1 MSTMT
6 IHPTFDPTT
15 NTWFCADRNYSANR
29 RHREAKTIR
38 ELLALFPPGTQV
50 KDYYPN
56 GTPRDLLPKG
66 LIGVEP
72 NTRKTQQKSQEKR
85 QRGNP
90 DWKKGMKAPRNQ
102 RGLKPNE
109 EAIYEEPYRAPMIQ
123 HPLYPPGKE
132 RDDAVVTLWAT
143 NSGIKIAKQ
152 LRISVGSVASIIY
165 RLRLNG
171 DPRLSAAGAV
181 GSGIKKGP
189 GAPLEPSTRSG
200 SPP

>member
-1 MSTMT
+1 MQ
-6 IHPTFDPTT
+6 IHPTYDPLTK
-15 NTWFCADRNYSANR
+15 TWFHVWGGKTY
-29 RHREAKTIR
+29 EAPTIR
-38 ELLALFPPGTQV
+38 QLILSMPRYVLV

-66 LIGVEP
+66 LIGVGP
-72 NTRKTQQKSQEKR
+72 NTRKTQQKSQEKK

-90 DWKKGMKAPRNQ
+90 DWKKGMKSPRNQ
-102 RGLKPNE
+102 HGLKPDE
-109 EAIYEEPYRAPMIQ
+109 EAIYEEPYRAPMIR

-171 DPRLSAAGAV
+171 DPRLAAV
-181 GSGIKKGP
+181 GTAKDGLKTGP
-189 GAPLEPSTRSG
+189 QASRKALA
-200 SPP
+200 